1 MLKARE
7 VITKRELEEE
17 FERCLLEAIDE
28 SMVHILGETATQAI
42 YFHLEHNE
50 QMKREDI
57 PDNLEKFVSALERVF
72 SVGALVIEKA
82 IMENLYSRI
91 SAKNKKLS
99 LRYETKE
106 QFNFI
111 DYITDLKSIYVKE
124 GVNTPPV
131 EELSKH
137 PL

>member
-1 MLKARE
+1 VKPLLKERG
-7 VITKRELEEE
+7 VIAKRELEEE
-17 FERCLLEAIDE
+17 FKRYLLEAIDE

-57 PDNLEKFVSALERVF
+57 PDNLEKFVSALERIF
-72 SVGALVIEKA
+72 SVGALVIEKT
-82 IMENLYSRI
+82 IMENLYSRL
-91 SAKNKKLS
+91 SFKNKKLS

-111 DYITDLKSIYVKE
+111 DYINELRSICI
-124 GVNTPPV
+124 T
-131 EELSKH
+131 L
-137 PL
+137 

>member
-1 MLKARE
+1 VKPLLKARG
-7 VITKRELEEE
+7 VIAKRELEEE
-17 FERCLLEAIDE
+17 FKRCLLEAIDE

-57 PDNLEKFVSALERVF
+57 PDNLEKFLSALEKIF
-72 SVGALVIEKA
+72 SVGALVIEKT
-82 IMENLYSRI
+82 IMENLYSRL

-106 QFNFI
+106 QLNFI
-111 DYITDLKSIYVKE
+111 DYINKLRSMRITL
-124 GVNTPPV
+124 
-131 EELSKH
+131 
-137 PL
+137 

>member
-1 MLKARE
+1 LLKERG
-7 VITKRELEEE
+7 VIAKRELEEE
-17 FERCLLEAIDE
+17 FKRYLLEAIDE

-50 QMKREDI
+50 QMKLEDI

-72 SVGALVIEKA
+72 SVGALVIEKT
-82 IMENLYSRI
+82 IMENLYSRL
-91 SAKNKKLS
+91 SFKNKKLS

-111 DYITDLKSIYVKE
+111 DYINELRSICI
-124 GVNTPPV
+124 T
-131 EELSKH
+131 L
-137 PL
+137 

>member
-1 MLKARE
+1 MLKERG
-7 VITKRELEEE
+7 VIAKRELEEE
-17 FERCLLEAIDE
+17 FKRYLLEAIDE

-57 PDNLEKFVSALERVF
+57 PDNLEKFVSALERIF
-72 SVGALVIEKA
+72 SVGALVIEKT
-82 IMENLYSRI
+82 IMENLYSRL
-91 SAKNKKLS
+91 SFKNKKLS

-111 DYITDLKSIYVKE
+111 DYINELRSICI
-124 GVNTPPV
+124 T
-131 EELSKH
+131 L
-137 PL
+137 